1 MRRGRI
7 FPGIWSAFDDGD
19 DDDLLVGSGVCV
31 GVGGS
36 RCCCWCKCWC
46 WLVQMLGVGVGGSRC
61 QVGSHAATEGLIA
74 KLPSQPWLP
83 RCYHRHRVHHHGFSP
98 FQ

>member
-19 DDDLLVGSGVCV
+19 DDDLLVFQVFVLVLVGPGVVVGVC
-31 GVGGS
+31 
-36 RCCCWCKCWC
+36 
-46 WLVQMLGVGVGGSRC
+46 VGGSRC

-83 RCYHRHRVHHHGFSP
+83 RCYHRHRVHHHDFSP

>member
-19 DDDLLVGSGVCV
+19 DDDLFIVSGVCWCF
-31 GVGGS
+31 
-36 RCCCWCKCWC
+36 RCCCWC
-46 WLVQMLGVGVGGSRC
+46 WLVQMLGVGVCAGGSRC

-83 RCYHRHRVHHHGFSP
+83 RCYHRHRVHHHDFSP
-98 FQ
+98 IP